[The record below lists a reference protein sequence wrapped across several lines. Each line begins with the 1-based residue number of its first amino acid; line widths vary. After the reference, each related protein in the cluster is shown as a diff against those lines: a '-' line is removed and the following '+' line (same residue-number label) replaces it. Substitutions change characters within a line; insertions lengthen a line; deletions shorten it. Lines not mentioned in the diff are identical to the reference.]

1 MGMIKGGIFRY
12 PAKLSPTRR
21 VFVSIWAVRKHG
33 SRIEIVAVEVR
44 VRFRV

>member
-1 MGMIKGGIFRY
+1 MGMIKRGICRY

-21 VFVSIWAVRKHG
+21 FLSIWAVRQHE

-44 VRFRV
+44 VRVRV